1 MPVYWTIDSRERLF
15 TAVAEGDVTF
25 HDATA
30 LLEALSGAG
39 AVSYRKLV
47 DGRGARSTMSAD
59 ELLMLCAKIRAYHE
73 GKPVGALALVGTNEQ
88 LATFAPL
95 LGALAAAD
103 RPMKFFHGLRQATGW
118 LKQQAG

>member
-47 DGRGARSTMSAD
+47 DGRHARSGPIMKGRPSAPWRSS
-59 ELLMLCAKIRAYHE
+59 AR
-73 GKPVGALALVGTNEQ
+73 TNSWQ
-88 LATFAPL
+88 RSGRCSARLP
-95 LGALAAAD
+95 
-103 RPMKFFHGLRQATGW
+103 PPTGP
-118 LKQQAG
+118 

>member
-15 TAVAEGDVTF
+15 TGIAEGDVTF
-25 HDATA
+25 DDAMA

-39 AVSYRKLV
+39 AVSYRKLI
-47 DGRGARSTMSAD
+47 DGRGSHSAMTAD
-59 ELLMLCAKIRAYHE
+59 ELLMLCARVRACHDE
-73 GKPVGALALVGTNEQ
+73 KPVGALALVGTNEQ
-88 LATFAPL
+88 IATFARL

-103 RPMKFFHGLRQATGW
+103 RPMKVFHGLRQAAAW